1 MKFGIFYELQL
12 PKPWGPDDE
21 RQLVQDAL
29 AQVELADRIGIDYA
43 WAVEHHFLE
52 EYSHCSASEVF
63 LAAAAARTKRIRLGH
78 GIRQVIANYNHPAR
92 TAEAVAMLDL
102 VSNGR
107 AELGIGEG
115 ATRLELGGF
124 DIPAKEKRA
133 MALEA
138 AEQIANMMV
147 MQPYP
152 GFEGR
157 SFKMPCRNVLP
168 KPVQKP
174 HPPMWMAC
182 TNRDTIKVAA
192 SNGLGALAFSFIDE
206 AEARTWSKTY
216 YDIIKSDACVPLGH
230 SVNANIAMVSAFS
243 LHADR
248 EEAAR
253 RGQEGFEF
261 FRFAISALVTN
272 DCLPGHSKLFEQF
285 QTARDDAMLD
295 ANPASRR
302 EPASAF
308 QGSRGIGTTDDFR
321 AHARTFEAAGVDQII
336 LLQQAGRNRHEHICE
351 SLDLLAA
358 RRAAANSPPP
368 RPNASGAR
376 PRSWRPTSRRRWPAS
391 SAWRR
396 WLKPTSQSCGRL
408 WQSLSSTSRRLLDR
422 NASPWVPLA
431 GIRVVDLTS
440 MLSGPW
446 ATMILADQGADVIKV
461 EEPGKGD
468 HTRSLSNRHK
478 GFSAQFLNLNRNK
491 RSVTI
496 DLKTS
501 EGARPAEA
509 ARRHRRRVR
518 AELPSRR
525 GRAPRHRRG
534 RHPRGGAAHR
544 LRVDQ
549 RLRRERPLR
558 QEADLRPDHPG
569 PVRPHQRAG
578 RLRHGAA
585 APHPHRA
592 ARQAHRRHGRAGD
605 HRGAG
610 RARCSTGNGPARAPL
625 HARCRARLPV
635 GLRHGP
641 ADLRRPAGRRAAPRP
656 ASST

>member
-78 GIRQVIANYNHPAR
+78 GIRQVIAKYNHPAR

-157 SFKMPCRNVLP
+157 SFTMPCRNVLP

-230 SVNANIAMVSAFS
+230 RVNANIAMVSAFS

-272 DCLPGHSKLFEQF
+272 DCVPGHSKLFTQF
-285 QTARDDAMLD
+285 QKERAAGLPD
-295 ANPASRR
+295 ANPARAESLQ
-302 EPASAF
+302 SAF

-321 AHARTFEAAGVDQII
+321 EHARTFEAAGVDQII

-351 SLDLLAA
+351 SLDLLA
-358 RRAAANSPPP
+358 RDILPEFAAASAERERQKADELAPYIEK
-368 RPNASGAR
+368 ALAR
-376 PRSWRPTSRRRWPAS
+376 KKRMA
-391 SAWRR
+391 
-396 WLKPTSQSCGRL
+396 
-408 WQSLSSTSRRLLDR
+408 
-422 NASPWVPLA
+422 PLA
-431 GIRVVDLTS
+431 E
-440 MLSGPW
+440 
-446 ATMILADQGADVIKV
+446 ADVPIV
-461 EEPGKGD
+461 
-468 HTRSLSNRHK
+468 R
-478 GFSAQFLNLNRNK
+478 A
-491 RSVTI
+491 SVTKPI
-496 DLKTS
+496 VNQSK
-501 EGARPAEA
+501 
-509 ARRHRRRVR
+509 
-518 AELPSRR
+518 
-525 GRAPRHRRG
+525 
-534 RHPRGGAAHR
+534 
-544 LRVDQ
+544 
-549 RLRRERPLR
+549 
-558 QEADLRPDHPG
+558 
-569 PVRPHQRAG
+569 
-578 RLRHGAA
+578 
-585 APHPHRA
+585 
-592 ARQAHRRHGRAGD
+592 
-605 HRGAG
+605 
-610 RARCSTGNGPARAPL
+610 
-625 HARCRARLPV
+625 
-635 GLRHGP
+635 
-641 ADLRRPAGRRAAPRP
+641 
-656 ASST
+656 AS